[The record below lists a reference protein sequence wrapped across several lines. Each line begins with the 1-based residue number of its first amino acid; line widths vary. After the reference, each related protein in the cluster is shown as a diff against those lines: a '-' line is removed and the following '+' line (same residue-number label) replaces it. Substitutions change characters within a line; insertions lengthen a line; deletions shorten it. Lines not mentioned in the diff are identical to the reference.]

1 MDNEKLK
8 NRLNGK
14 INPAKQNPATGPA
27 ADKAEIAEEKA
38 ETMQDEANNELAT
51 VETDYIALKN
61 NVLDIISDNL
71 KNQPLSFQLFD
82 TVKSPSGGATV
93 FTVPGLSGDELVKE
107 LSGIIIDYTT
117 PRAYWD
123 TPDPVEGQAPNCF
136 SHDSLISIDGRPCS
150 RCEFNTFG
158 SKDGESGAKACK
170 ESVLLFLLRPDNII
184 PLIVRVPVSS
194 KILFQKFATRL
205 CSSLTPIHS
214 IVTKI
219 TLEKATSKEGKPYA
233 KYVFE
238 AADAL
243 SAGEAASAKAFGQRF
258 MEIINTAD
266 QTEVMEAA

>member
-8 NRLNGK
+8 NRLGGK
-14 INPAKQNPATGPA
+14 LQTA
-27 ADKAEIAEEKA
+27 AQPETAEEKA
-38 ETMQDEANNELAT
+38 PAGQTAVAADETPAGLAAANAG
-51 VETDYIALKN
+51 YAALTG
-61 NVLDIISDNL
+61 NVLGIISDNL

-82 TVKSPSGGATV
+82 IVKSPSGGATV

-107 LSGIIIDYTT
+107 LTGIIIDYTT

-136 SHDSLISIDGRPCS
+136 SHDSLISGGGRPCS

-194 KILFQKFATRL
+194 KLLFQKYAARL
-205 CSSLTPIHS
+205 CGSLTPVHS
-214 IVTKI
+214 IVTRI
-219 TLEKATSKEGKPYA
+219 TLEKATSREGKPYA
-233 KYVFE
+233 RYVFE
-238 AADAL
+238 AADVL
-243 SAGEAASAKAFGQRF
+243 SADDAASAKAFGKEF
-258 MEIINTAD
+258 MEIINTAEG
-266 QTEVMEAA
+266 TEVMEAA